1 MVECHPLEPFCPT
14 NAKILMLGSFPPPK
28 KRWSM
33 DFFYPNF
40 QNDMWRIM
48 SLIFTEKKDTFVDIE
63 NKTFKKEEIISY
75 LNKYGIALYD
85 AAVSVRRLQDNASDK
100 FLQII
105 EPTNIQKI
113 MEEKLPQCHTIVST
127 GQKSTEIL
135 SSEFSF
141 QVPKMGESV
150 TFSIGDRQLKFYRMP
165 STSRAYPLSIE
176 KKAEFYR
183 AMFKE
188 VNLM

>member
-1 MVECHPLEPFCPT
+1 MVEYHPLEPFCPI
-14 NAKILMLGSFPPPK
+14 NAKVLILGSFPPPQ

-40 QNDMWRIM
+40 QNDMWRII
-48 SLIFTEKKDTFVDIE
+48 SFIFTEKKDSFVDAE
-63 NKTFKKEEIISY
+63 NKTFKKEEIISC
-75 LNKYGIALYD
+75 LNKHGIALYD
-85 AAVSVRRLQDNASDK
+85 AAVSVIRLQDNASDK

-105 EPTNIQKI
+105 EPSNIQKI
-113 MEEKLPQCHTIVST
+113 IDEMLPQCYTIVST

-135 SSEFSF
+135 SSEFKF
-141 QVPKMGESV
+141 QIPKMGDSIEF
-150 TFSIGDRQLKFYRMP
+150 TIGDRHFKFYRMP

-183 AMFKE
+183 TMFKE
-188 VNLM
+188 INVI

>member
-105 EPTNIQKI
+105 EPTNIQRIIK
-113 MEEKLPQCHTIVST
+113 EKLPQCHTIVST

-141 QVPKMGESV
+141 QIPKMGESV
-150 TFSIGDRQLKFYRMP
+150 TFTIGDRQLKFYRMP

>member
-63 NKTFKKEEIISY
+63 NKTFKKEEIITY

-141 QVPKMGESV
+141 QIPKMGESV
-150 TFSIGDRQLKFYRMP
+150 TFTIGDRQLKFYRMP

>member
-1 MVECHPLEPFCPT
+1 
-14 NAKILMLGSFPPPK
+14 
-28 KRWSM
+28 M

-105 EPTNIQKI
+105 EPTNIQRIIK
-113 MEEKLPQCHTIVST
+113 EKLPQCHTIVST

-141 QVPKMGESV
+141 QIPKAVE
-150 TFSIGDRQLKFYRMP
+150 IL
-165 STSRAYPLSIE
+165 
-176 KKAEFYR
+176 
-183 AMFKE
+183 
-188 VNLM
+188 

>member
-1 MVECHPLEPFCPT
+1 MVESHPLEPFCPT

-105 EPTNIQKI
+105 EPTNIQRIIK
-113 MEEKLPQCHTIVST
+113 EKLPQCHTIVST

-141 QVPKMGESV
+141 QIPKMGESV
-150 TFSIGDRQLKFYRMP
+150 TFTIGDRQLKFYRKP

>member
-40 QNDMWRIM
+40 QNDMWRIV

-105 EPTNIQKI
+105 EPTNIQRIIK
-113 MEEKLPQCHTIVST
+113 EKLPQCHTIVST

-141 QVPKMGESV
+141 QIPKMGESV
-150 TFSIGDRQLKFYRMP
+150 TFTIGDRQFKFYRMP